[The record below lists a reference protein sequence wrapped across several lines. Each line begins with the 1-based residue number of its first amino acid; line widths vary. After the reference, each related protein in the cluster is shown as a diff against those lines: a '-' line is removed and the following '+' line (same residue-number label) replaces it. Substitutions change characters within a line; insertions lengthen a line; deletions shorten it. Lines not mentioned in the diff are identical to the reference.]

1 MSNFI
6 IYVDQGGSMFFFVFG
21 PISKDEFFAKNQ
33 RRRSVIHLDTLKGPK
48 CVKAIQNGVYV
59 YVYLLVN
66 FGGVRIQGELWAM
79 VSKLKVLKITQKT
92 ENCIHGTYFSASHKF
107 THPNVG
113 SFVCSIHIGAGSQMI
128 WRSCI
133 VASKRKSQGYKRQC
147 QSENHTHSFTLRV
160 SVFMLK

>member
-1 MSNFI
+1 MLIRVGQCFFRI
-6 IYVDQGGSMFFFVFG
+6 WTHQQGRVLRQKLAKKVSHTFG
-21 PISKDEFFAKNQ
+21 HSKRAKMRQ
-33 RRRSVIHLDTLKGPK
+33 SDSKR
-48 CVKAIQNGVYV
+48 
-59 YVYLLVN
+59 
-66 FGGVRIQGELWAM
+66 GVRIRIPTSEFWRGQNSRRAM

-133 VASKRKSQGYKRQC
+133 VASKRKTQGYKRQC